1 MAGIED
7 KATFKWA
14 TVTGVAPIA
23 IRIDGDTTPLALIPD
38 SLIDPLS
45 LSVGDRVRVELSLR
59 RVVIHGKANGE
70 STTSGEVRM
79 TAAAAAPT
87 GWLLCQG
94 QSLLRSQYPS
104 LFAAIGTTYGA
115 ADSTRFNL
123 PDLRGRVVM
132 GRDAAQA
139 EFDVLGE
146 TGGAKT
152 HQHTEGDL
160 RAAVGASGGDIGS
173 ISYEAASLS
182 PRGPTQVSTY
192 TILGGS
198 TLATRGFNHH
208 TRVYGTTNPA
218 SSLPPYLTLNYIIK
232 I

>member
-14 TVTGVAPIA
+14 TVTGVNPIA
-23 IRIDGDTTPLALIPD
+23 IRIDGDSLPLALIPD

-45 LSVGDRVRVELSLR
+45 LATGDRVRVELSLR

-70 STTSGEVRM
+70 GTTSGEVRM
-79 TAAAAAPT
+79 TAAAAAPN

-94 QSLLRSQYPS
+94 QSLLRSQYPA

-115 ADSTRFNL
+115 ADSTRFSL
-123 PDLRGRVVM
+123 PDLRGRVAV
-132 GRDAAQA
+132 GRDASQT

-152 HQHTEGDL
+152 HTLTEAQIPSHAHGQ
-160 RAAVGASGGDIGS
+160 RVTANSGGPAIRLDWSGDGS
-173 ISYEAASLS
+173 GQVYPQGVATE
-182 PRGPTQVSTY
+182 PT
-192 TILGGS
+192 GGGQPHNN
-198 TLATRGFNHH
+198 LQ
-208 TRVYGTTNPA
+208 
-218 SSLPPYLTLNYIIK
+218 PYLTLNYMIK